1 MTENVDQKG
10 RSQQFKN
17 KGKDAE
23 VGNLYIIHGKFT
35 FCHQFIC
42 YWDWGHVLLRSKLKL
57 NLYFK

>member
-23 VGNLYIIHGKFT
+23 VGILYINHGKCP
-35 FCHQFIC
+35 FCHQVIC
-42 YWDWGHVLLRSKLKL
+42 Y
-57 NLYFK
+57 